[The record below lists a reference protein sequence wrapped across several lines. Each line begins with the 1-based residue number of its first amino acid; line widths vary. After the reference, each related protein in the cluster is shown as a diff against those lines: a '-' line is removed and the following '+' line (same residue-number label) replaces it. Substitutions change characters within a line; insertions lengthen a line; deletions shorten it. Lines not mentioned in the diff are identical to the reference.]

1 MGDKTMVAPKKSF
14 SKKVPEKKASS
25 AKEPSYDRL
34 LEELRLVNVKLAKIN
49 KKMHEVVTEHNR
61 LVDFISKHFYLKNTL
76 RVSSD
81 DLELLQEKAEE

>member
-1 MGDKTMVAPKKSF
+1 MVAPKKSF
-14 SKKVPEKKASS
+14 SKKVP

-34 LEELRLVNVKLAKIN
+34 LEQLNLANVKLAKIN
-49 KKMHEVVTEHNR
+49 KKMHEIVTEHNR
-61 LVDFISKHFYLKNTL
+61 LVDFISKHFYIKNTL